1 MPINAL
7 REEID
12 AIDRKIIG
20 LIARRQEIAGRMA
33 REKLDRGIPIHDEA
47 RTRQLLNAVFSRA
60 VEEKIN
66 PIQVQ
71 KIFETLIE
79 MSEERQRECTGDG
92 NLP

>member
-12 AIDRKIIG
+12 GIDKKIIN
-20 LIARRQEIAGRMA
+20 LIARRQEMAGKMA
-33 REKLDRGIPIHDEA
+33 REKLDRGIPIHDEP
-47 RTRQLLNAVFSRA
+47 RTKQVLAAAFNYA

-66 PIQVQ
+66 PIPVQ
-71 KIFETLIE
+71 RIFEILIE

>member
-12 AIDRKIIG
+12 GIDKKIIS
-20 LIARRQEIAGRMA
+20 LIARRQEMAGKMA
-33 REKLDRGIPIHDEA
+33 REKLDRGVPIHDET
-47 RTRQLLNAVFSRA
+47 RTKQVLAAVFNYA

-66 PIQVQ
+66 PIHVQ
-71 KIFETLIE
+71 RIFEILIE

>member
-12 AIDRKIIG
+12 DIDREIIG
-20 LIARRQEIAGRMA
+20 LIAKRQEIAGRMA
-33 REKLDRGIPIHDEA
+33 REKLDRGIPIHDAA
-47 RTRQLLNAVFSRA
+47 RTKQLLAAVFNQA
-60 VEEKIN
+60 VEAKIN
-66 PIQVQ
+66 PISVQ
-71 KIFETLIE
+71 KIFEILIQ